1 MHIIPAAVMTSEE
14 PQSSTDT
21 SAVTMQAIDNQGQ
34 LYQQQPTYV
43 LLQTTGE
50 QDGSG
55 QPQVF
60 LAMQT
65 GGVTGQDSQVI
76 LSNLAFELFLCSVQF
91 KSGDLVGY
99 IQSTLLPQQLLGRT
113 VALAIEPASS
123 SSSSSS
129 SSL

>member
-1 MHIIPAAVMTSEE
+1 MQDSYILYNLIKKFIHILETEPKSTLQETSELHMSS
-14 PQSSTDT
+14 PAMPATQDSQSTESSAT
-21 SAVTMQAIDNQGQ
+21 SMQGIDNQGQ

-65 GGVTGQDSQVI
+65 GAVAGQDSQV
-76 LSNLAFELFLCSVQF
+76 LACYV
-91 KSGDLVGY
+91 
-99 IQSTLLPQQLLGRT
+99 I
-113 VALAIEPASS
+113 
-123 SSSSSS
+123 
-129 SSL
+129 